1 MISNESFRRKII
13 YGVLIAGLLIPLY
26 IISRPAM
33 RESNGNLSDGGV
45 LSQMRKEHGLSQAN
59 LGDIDPASETMKS
72 ATLGMKGIAANLL
85 WERANRYKRDHDWD
99 SLTATLNQI
108 SKLQPN
114 FISVWQFQGWNLA
127 YNVSVEFD
135 DYRSRYHWVTRG
147 IDFLR
152 EGIRYNS
159 EEPVLYWELGW
170 TFGHKL
176 GKADEYV
183 QYRRLFAED
192 QDFHDRLRDDNI
204 PLDNTLG
211 PEGKPD
217 NWLVGREWF
226 RMAEQIVERGVPIR
240 GRLVGDNQNIKRG
253 KTPLIFH
260 SHPPKWMISF
270 AEAIEEEGYLDERAR
285 VAWMKAGEQWQAYGN
300 LDIPTTYGFS
310 IRLNEGLAMREDAN
324 RIREELLTMM
334 PGAREE
340 ILAEKKEKVSPEAL
354 EALEL
359 PWHERTIEQSAMALL
374 ADRRMRVEFDDIAKR
389 APTDKKNEVARLVRQ
404 GKQLEATA
412 DAIDNYQEQV
422 NYQYWKLRCEIE
434 QSQTAIDARKYL
446 YAAEEAYKV
455 ADLEGMRENYESAWT
470 EWAKIFNDYPVMME
484 DTTAEDLMDSIA
496 RYRWVLDQFE
506 ETFPPAD
513 FKLMRLLELNDPNFN
528 PNQVPTATAADV
540 TDPSGD
546 AAPES
551 PAESNETSPEV
562 SAPEQ
567 VEESSDAPTESVE
580 DASPEESDS
589 PAADESAEQSGEDEA
604 EGTIEGSNSPA
615 SGEGDVPPNASTF

>member
-1 MISNESFRRKII
+1 MISNESFRRKTI
-13 YGVLIAGLLIPLY
+13 YGALIAVLLIPLY
-26 IISRPAM
+26 LLSRPAM
-33 RESNGNLSDGGV
+33 RESNGDLSDGGV
-45 LSQMRKEHGLSQAN
+45 LSQMRKEYNLSQAN
-59 LGDIDPASETMKS
+59 LGDIDPASETMKL

-85 WERANRYKRDHDWD
+85 WERANRYKRDSDWD
-99 SLTATLNQI
+99 NLTATLNQI

-152 EGIRYNS
+152 DGIRYNTD
-159 EEPVLYWELGW
+159 EPVLYWEIGW
-170 TFGHKL
+170 TFGHKI

-192 QDFHDRLRDDNI
+192 EDLHERLRSDNI

-226 RMAEQIVERGVPIR
+226 RKAEQIVDRGIPIR
-240 GRLVGDNQNIKRG
+240 GRLVGDNENIKRG

-285 VAWMKAGEQWQAYGN
+285 VAWMKAGDQWQAYGN
-300 LDIPTTYGFS
+300 RDIPTTYGFS
-310 IRLNEGLAMREDAN
+310 IRLNEGSAMRRDAN
-324 RIREELLTMM
+324 RIRDELLAMI

-340 ILAEKKEKVSPEAL
+340 ILAKKREAISPEAL
-354 EALEL
+354 EASEL
-359 PWHERTIEQSAMALL
+359 PWQERTVEQSAMALMT
-374 ADRRMRVEFDDIAKR
+374 DRRLRVEFDDLSKR
-389 APTDKKNEVARLVRQ
+389 APAEKKAEFDRLIRE
-404 GKQLEATA
+404 GIRLEAEA

-422 NYQYWKLRCEIE
+422 NYRYWKLRCEIE
-434 QSQTAIDARKYL
+434 QSQEAIDARKYL

-455 ADLEGMRENYESAWT
+455 ADLEGMRENYEASWN
-470 EWAKIFNDYPVMME
+470 EWAKIFEKYPVMLE
-484 DTTAEDLMDSIA
+484 DTTAEDLMESVA
-496 RYRWVLDQFE
+496 RYRWVLEQFE

-528 PNQVPTATAADV
+528 PNQIPQTNDEPLSDSQSEPATATNENATNELSQESTPQASSDEDSV
-540 TDPSGD
+540 SSPNNEPESNEPESNEPESNE
-546 AAPES
+546 PES
-551 PAESNETSPEV
+551 PNGTTDDLSP
-562 SAPEQ
+562 S
-567 VEESSDAPTESVE
+567 
-580 DASPEESDS
+580 
-589 PAADESAEQSGEDEA
+589 
-604 EGTIEGSNSPA
+604 
-615 SGEGDVPPNASTF
+615 F

>member
-13 YGVLIAGLLIPLY
+13 YGALIAGLLIPLY
-26 IISRPAM
+26 LLSRPAM
-33 RESNGNLSDGGV
+33 RESNGDLSDGGV
-45 LSQMRKEHGLSQAN
+45 LSQMRKEYNLSQAN
-59 LGDIDPASETMKS
+59 LGDIDPASETMKL

-85 WERANRYKRDHDWD
+85 WERANRYKRDSDWD
-99 SLTATLNQI
+99 NLTATLNQI

-152 EGIRYNS
+152 DGIRYNTD
-159 EEPVLYWELGW
+159 EPVLYWEIGW
-170 TFGHKL
+170 TFGHKI

-183 QYRRLFAED
+183 QYRRLFADDED
-192 QDFHDRLRDDNI
+192 LHDRLRSDNI
-204 PLDNTLG
+204 PMDNTLG

-226 RMAEQIVERGVPIR
+226 RKAEQIVDRGIPIR
-240 GRLVGDNQNIKRG
+240 GRLVGDNENIKRG

-285 VAWMKAGEQWQAYGN
+285 VAWMKAGDQWQAYGN
-300 LDIPTTYGFS
+300 RDIPTTYGFS
-310 IRLNEGLAMREDAN
+310 IRLNEGPSMRQDAN
-324 RIREELLTMM
+324 RIRDDLLAMI
-334 PGAREE
+334 PGAKEE
-340 ILAEKKEKVSPEAL
+340 ILNKKRDAMSPETL
-354 EALEL
+354 EAMEL
-359 PWHERTIEQSAMALL
+359 PWQERTVEQSAMALI
-374 ADRRMRVEFDDIAKR
+374 ADRRLRVEFDDLAKR
-389 APTDKKNEVARLVRQ
+389 APSEPEKKAEFQRLIREGVR
-404 GKQLEATA
+404 LEAEA

-422 NYQYWKLRCEIE
+422 NYRYWKLRCEIE

-455 ADLEGMRENYESAWT
+455 ADLEGMRQNYEASWN
-470 EWAKIFNDYPVMME
+470 EWAKIFEKYPVMLE
-484 DTTAEDLMDSIA
+484 DTTAEDLMESVA
-496 RYRWVLDQFE
+496 RYRWVLEQFE

-528 PNQVPTATAADV
+528 PNQIPQATDEA
-540 TDPSGD
+540 SSESQ
-546 AAPES
+546 PES
-551 PAESNETSPEV
+551 TAINDGNATPDPETAEPETAEPETAEPETAEPETAEPETS
-562 SAPEQ
+562 S
-567 VEESSDAPTESVE
+567 
-580 DASPEESDS
+580 
-589 PAADESAEQSGEDEA
+589 
-604 EGTIEGSNSPA
+604 
-615 SGEGDVPPNASTF
+615 

>member
-13 YGVLIAGLLIPLY
+13 YGALIAGLLIPLY
-26 IISRPAM
+26 LLSRPAM
-33 RESNGNLSDGGV
+33 RESNGDLSDGGV
-45 LSQMRKEHGLSQAN
+45 LSQMRKEYNLSQAN
-59 LGDIDPASETMKS
+59 LGDIDPASETMKL

-85 WERANRYKRDHDWD
+85 WERANRYKRDSDWD
-99 SLTATLNQI
+99 NLTATLNQI

-152 EGIRYNS
+152 DGIRYNTD
-159 EEPVLYWELGW
+159 EPVLYWEIGW
-170 TFGHKL
+170 TFGHKI

-183 QYRRLFAED
+183 QYRRLFADDED
-192 QDFHDRLRDDNI
+192 LHDRLRSDNI
-204 PLDNTLG
+204 PMDNTLG

-226 RMAEQIVERGVPIR
+226 RKAEQIVDRGIPIR
-240 GRLVGDNQNIKRG
+240 GRLVGDNENIKRG

-285 VAWMKAGEQWQAYGN
+285 VAWMKAGDQWQAYGN
-300 LDIPTTYGFS
+300 RDIPTTYGFS
-310 IRLNEGLAMREDAN
+310 IRLNEGPSMRQDAN
-324 RIREELLTMM
+324 RIRDDLLAMI
-334 PGAREE
+334 PGAKEE
-340 ILAEKKEKVSPEAL
+340 ILNKKRDAMSPETL
-354 EALEL
+354 EAMEL
-359 PWHERTIEQSAMALL
+359 PWQERTVEQSAMALI
-374 ADRRMRVEFDDIAKR
+374 ADRRLRVEFDDLAKR
-389 APTDKKNEVARLVRQ
+389 APSEPEKKAEFQRLIREGVR
-404 GKQLEATA
+404 LEAEA

-422 NYQYWKLRCEIE
+422 NYRYWKLRCEIE

-455 ADLEGMRENYESAWT
+455 ADLEGMRQNYEASWN
-470 EWAKIFNDYPVMME
+470 EWAKIFEKYPVMLE
-484 DTTAEDLMDSIA
+484 DTTAEDLMESVA
-496 RYRWVLDQFE
+496 RYRWVLEQFE

-528 PNQVPTATAADV
+528 PNQIPQATDEA
-540 TDPSGD
+540 SSESQ
-546 AAPES
+546 PES
-551 PAESNETSPEV
+551 TAINDGNATPDPETAEPETAEPETAEPETAEPETS
-562 SAPEQ
+562 S
-567 VEESSDAPTESVE
+567 
-580 DASPEESDS
+580 
-589 PAADESAEQSGEDEA
+589 
-604 EGTIEGSNSPA
+604 
-615 SGEGDVPPNASTF
+615 

>member
-13 YGVLIAGLLIPLY
+13 YGALIAGLLIPLY
-26 IISRPAM
+26 LLSRPAM
-33 RESNGNLSDGGV
+33 RESNGDLSDGGV
-45 LSQMRKEHGLSQAN
+45 LSQMRKEYNLSQAN
-59 LGDIDPASETMKS
+59 LGDIDPASETMKL

-85 WERANRYKRDHDWD
+85 WERANRYKRDSDWD
-99 SLTATLNQI
+99 NLTATLNQI

-152 EGIRYNS
+152 DGIRYNTD
-159 EEPVLYWELGW
+159 EPVLYWEIGW
-170 TFGHKL
+170 TFGHKI

-183 QYRRLFAED
+183 QYRRLFADDED
-192 QDFHDRLRDDNI
+192 LHDRLRSDNI
-204 PLDNTLG
+204 PMDNTLG

-226 RMAEQIVERGVPIR
+226 RKAEQIVDRGIPIR
-240 GRLVGDNQNIKRG
+240 GRLVGDNENIKRG

-285 VAWMKAGEQWQAYGN
+285 VAWMKAGDQWQAYGN
-300 LDIPTTYGFS
+300 RDIPTTYGFS
-310 IRLNEGLAMREDAN
+310 IRLNEGPSMRQDAN
-324 RIREELLTMM
+324 RIRDDLLAMI
-334 PGAREE
+334 PGAKEE
-340 ILAEKKEKVSPEAL
+340 ILNKKRDAMSPETL
-354 EALEL
+354 EAMEL
-359 PWHERTIEQSAMALL
+359 PWQERTVEQSAMALI
-374 ADRRMRVEFDDIAKR
+374 ADRRLRVEFDDLAKR
-389 APTDKKNEVARLVRQ
+389 APSEPEKKAEFQRLIREGVR
-404 GKQLEATA
+404 LEAEA

-422 NYQYWKLRCEIE
+422 NYRYWKLRCEIE

-455 ADLEGMRENYESAWT
+455 ADLEGMRQNYEASWN
-470 EWAKIFNDYPVMME
+470 EWAKIFEKYPVMLE
-484 DTTAEDLMDSIA
+484 DTTAEDLMESVA
-496 RYRWVLDQFE
+496 RYRWVLEQFE

-528 PNQVPTATAADV
+528 PNQIPQATDEA
-540 TDPSGD
+540 SSESQ
-546 AAPES
+546 PES
-551 PAESNETSPEV
+551 TAINDGNATPDPETADPETADPETADPETAEPETAEPETS
-562 SAPEQ
+562 S
-567 VEESSDAPTESVE
+567 
-580 DASPEESDS
+580 
-589 PAADESAEQSGEDEA
+589 
-604 EGTIEGSNSPA
+604 
-615 SGEGDVPPNASTF
+615 

>member
-13 YGVLIAGLLIPLY
+13 YGALIAGLLIPLY
-26 IISRPAM
+26 LLSRPAM
-33 RESNGNLSDGGV
+33 RESNGDLSDGGV
-45 LSQMRKEHGLSQAN
+45 LSQMRKEYNLSQAN
-59 LGDIDPASETMKS
+59 LGDIDPASETMKL

-85 WERANRYKRDHDWD
+85 WERANRYKRDSDWD
-99 SLTATLNQI
+99 NLTATLNQI

-152 EGIRYNS
+152 DGIRYNTD
-159 EEPVLYWELGW
+159 EPVLYWEIGW
-170 TFGHKL
+170 TFGHKI

-183 QYRRLFAED
+183 QYRRLFADDED
-192 QDFHDRLRDDNI
+192 LHDRLRSDNI
-204 PLDNTLG
+204 PMDNTLG

-226 RMAEQIVERGVPIR
+226 RKAEQIVDRGIPIR
-240 GRLVGDNQNIKRG
+240 GRLVGDNENIKRG

-285 VAWMKAGEQWQAYGN
+285 VAWMKAGDQWQAYGN
-300 LDIPTTYGFS
+300 RDIPTTYGFS
-310 IRLNEGLAMREDAN
+310 IRLNEGPSMRQDAN
-324 RIREELLTMM
+324 RIRDDLLAMI
-334 PGAREE
+334 PGAKEE
-340 ILAEKKEKVSPEAL
+340 ILNKKRDAMSPETL
-354 EALEL
+354 EAMEL
-359 PWHERTIEQSAMALL
+359 PWQERTVEQSAMALI
-374 ADRRMRVEFDDIAKR
+374 ADRRLRVEFDDLAKR
-389 APTDKKNEVARLVRQ
+389 APSEPEKKAEFQRLIREGVR
-404 GKQLEATA
+404 LEAEA

-422 NYQYWKLRCEIE
+422 NYRYWKLRCEIE

-455 ADLEGMRENYESAWT
+455 ADLEGMRQNYEASWN
-470 EWAKIFNDYPVMME
+470 EWAKIFEKYPVMLE
-484 DTTAEDLMDSIA
+484 DTTAEDLMESVA
-496 RYRWVLDQFE
+496 RYRWVLEQFE

-528 PNQVPTATAADV
+528 PNQIPQATDEA
-540 TDPSGD
+540 SSESQ
-546 AAPES
+546 PES
-551 PAESNETSPEV
+551 TAINDGNATPDPETAEPETAEPETS
-562 SAPEQ
+562 S
-567 VEESSDAPTESVE
+567 
-580 DASPEESDS
+580 
-589 PAADESAEQSGEDEA
+589 
-604 EGTIEGSNSPA
+604 
-615 SGEGDVPPNASTF
+615 